1 MDEGIF
7 FFLTFFGFLAAIILV
22 PTLARERTKRSAHE
36 LVSQAM
42 SRGQQLDPTLV
53 QQLTQNLLEEGN
65 RARKTL
71 GSAVVLLALAGGF
84 VAAGYV
90 IDGLDPGG
98 DIATVRDEKGGVDLE
113 HVGRQP
119 LDANNGMGCCRPRHV
134 LPQAQLEIPIGSHRA

>member
-22 PTLARERTKRSAHE
+22 PTLARERTKRSAHD

-42 SRGQQLDPTLV
+42 SRGQQLDPNLV

-65 RARKTL
+65 RAHKTL

-90 IDGLDPGG
+90 IDGVDPGG
-98 DIATVRDEKGGVDLE
+98 DGQHAMWIPAVILGSVGVAFLLLSIIDYATKRRSPG
-113 HVGRQP
+113 
-119 LDANNGMGCCRPRHV
+119 
-134 LPQAQLEIPIGSHRA
+134 